1 MMTNQRRSYALSCV
15 MTMML
20 VSSGLLIPRLYAQT
34 PCIPQGW
41 ARQDAQAIPENRGA
55 AALSVALQ
63 KLQTRASMLMVTAHP
78 DDEDGATLAYI
89 SRSLGARVGL
99 LTLNRGEGGAN
110 LMSSDYWDAL
120 GLVRTEE
127 LLQAD
132 RYYCV
137 SQYFS
142 VAADYGFSKTL
153 EEALQKYETDRV
165 FYDVVRVV
173 RLTRPLVISSV
184 FVGGPSDGH
193 GQHQSAGLWAQKVFL
208 AAGDPNIFPD
218 QIKDGLRPWN
228 PLKEYALVPF
238 SLEKGSISP
247 KGLYDYATH
256 HWAPAGVQNH
266 ISGKFEPGAVSANVE
281 IPVGAYSSVNGMSDR
296 QISRTGLGYQKS
308 QNGGSEIPAAGPAY
322 SSYHRFGSRIPAA
335 DEEKSFFDG
344 IDISLLGIA
353 TLAGD
358 EEHAFLTRGLDAV
371 NKLIENATLTY
382 SVNDPSAIA
391 PILAKGLKTTNNLID
406 QVNSS
411 TLSADAKYNV
421 LHELKVKQTQFND
434 ALTLAL
440 GLSITAN
447 VTHHVTGPDPF
458 ARFRGDQ
465 PTFQMA
471 IPGQQF
477 PVIVHLAE
485 GSSIPVKIDKVTLEL
500 DGADSSAVQAT
511 GKVDGQLDGGS
522 IFDAHFEVHISEMT
536 SFTKPY
542 FDRPGLEQP
551 YYDVRNPQYRE
562 MPLAPYPLEARIVA
576 TYNDVQIQ
584 LAEVVQTVE
593 REAGPGTVFHPMPIG
608 PAISVSM
615 LQSAGI
621 IPLDKTSFPV
631 SVRIHSNVKGP
642 AQGTIRLDMPSGWKS
657 EPATA
662 AFSFAQDGQ
671 EEIVAFNVFP
681 DNLTEQ
687 VYRLTAVA
695 SYEKHEYKQGYVQIG
710 YPGLRPY
717 YLYSDAVYQVSGTGV
732 KVSSNLQVGYIVGS
746 GDDVPISLEN
756 LGIHVHFLAPEDLA
770 SSDLAKFNVILVGVR
785 AYAVRA
791 DLRTYNNRLLD
802 YVKNGGVVIV
812 QYQTPEFDH
821 NYGPYPYEM
830 TSDPEEVTDE
840 ASTMNFLEP
849 SDPALNWP
857 NKITAKDF
865 EGWIEERGSKFMQSW
880 DPHYHALFETH
891 DPGQDPQKGGML
903 VARYGSG
910 VYVYTAY
917 AFYRQLP
924 LGVPG
929 AYRLFANLVSL
940 PENSAYLKK

>member
-1 MMTNQRRSYALSCV
+1 MTNTRPNYAVTCL
-15 MTMML
+15 MAMML
-20 VSSGLLIPRLYAQT
+20 ISPGLLIPRLFAQT
-34 PCIPQGW
+34 PCMPQGTT
-41 ARQDAQAIPENRGA
+41 RQDAQAIPENRGA
-55 AALSVALQ
+55 AALAVALQ
-63 KLQTRASMLMVTAHP
+63 QLHTRASMLMVTAHP

-153 EEALQKYETDRV
+153 DEALQKYETDRV

-173 RLTRPLVISSV
+173 RLTRPLIISSV

-193 GQHQSAGLWAQKVFL
+193 GQHQVAGLWAQKVFI
-208 AAGDPNIFPD
+208 AAGDPNVFPD
-218 QIKDGLRPWN
+218 QIKDGLLPWN
-228 PLKEYALVPF
+228 PLKEYAMVPF

-281 IPVGAYSSVNGMSDR
+281 IPVGTYSSVNGLSDR

-308 QNGGSEIPAAGPAY
+308 QNGGSEIPAAGPAN
-322 SSYHRFGSRIPAA
+322 SAYHRFGSRIPAA
-335 DEEKSFFDG
+335 DLEKSFFDG
-344 IDISLLGIA
+344 IDISLHGIA

-358 EEHAFLTRGLDAV
+358 EEHAFLIQGLNAINRSVEDA
-371 NKLIENATLTY
+371 IQTY
-382 SVNDPSAIA
+382 SINDPSAIA
-391 PILAKGLKTTNNLID
+391 PILAQGLKATNSLID

-411 TLSADAKYNV
+411 SLSPDTKYNV
-421 LHELKVKQTQFND
+421 LHELKVKQIQFNN

-440 GLSITAN
+440 GLSMTAN
-447 VTHHVTGPDPF
+447 VTQHITGSDPF

-465 PTFQMA
+465 PTFQVA
-471 IPGQQF
+471 IPGQHF
-477 PVIVHLAE
+477 PVLVHLAE
-485 GSSIPVKIDKVTLEL
+485 GSSVPVKIDKVTLKLEGT
-500 DGADSSAVQAT
+500 DNSAIQAAGESS
-511 GKVDGQLDGGS
+511 GQLDDGG
-522 IFDAHFEVHISEMT
+522 IFDAHFEVHIPET
-536 SFTKPY
+536 ARYTEPY

-551 YYDVRNPQYRE
+551 YYTVRNSQYRE
-562 MPLAPYPLEARIVA
+562 MPLAPYPLEARVAA
-576 TYNDVQIQ
+576 TYDGVPIQ

-593 REAGPGTVFHPMPIG
+593 REPGPGTVFHPMPIG
-608 PAISVSM
+608 PALSVSM

-621 IPLDKTSFPV
+621 IPLDETSFPV

-642 AQGTIRLDMPSGWKS
+642 AQGTIHLDMPSGWKS

-671 EEIVAFNVFP
+671 EQIVAFKVSP
-681 DNLTEQ
+681 THLTEQ
-687 VYRLTAVA
+687 VYHLTAVA
-695 SYEKHEYKQGYVQIG
+695 SYDKHEYKQGYVQVG
-710 YPGLRPY
+710 YPDLRPY
-717 YLYSDAVYQVSGTGV
+717 YLYRDAVYQVSGTSV
-732 KVSSNLQVGYIVGS
+732 KVSPNLQVAYIEGS

-756 LGIHVHFLAPEDLA
+756 LGLHVHFLTQEDLA
-770 SSDLAKFNVILVGVR
+770 GSDLLKFNVILVGVR

-821 NYGPYPYEM
+821 NYGPYPYSM

-840 ASTMNFLEP
+840 NSHMAFLEP
-849 SDPALNWP
+849 SSPVLNWP
-857 NKITAKDF
+857 NKITSKDF
-865 EGWIEERGSKFMQSW
+865 EGWIEERGSKFLETW
-880 DPHYHALFETH
+880 DSHYQALLETH
-891 DPGQDPQKGGML
+891 DPGQDPQKGGL
-903 VARYGSG
+903 LIARYGSG

-940 PENSAYLKK
+940 SKNPAYLKK

>member
-1 MMTNQRRSYALSCV
+1 MNKQRLNYALAFGLA
-15 MTMML
+15 MIL
-20 VSSGLLIPRLYAQT
+20 VFSGLLTLKMHAQT
-34 PCIPQGW
+34 LCPGQEG
-41 ARQDAQAIPENRGA
+41 AREDAQAIPENRGV

-63 KLQTRASMLMVTAHP
+63 QLHTRASMLMVTAHP
-78 DDEDGATLAYI
+78 DDEDGATLAYV

-110 LMSSDYWDAL
+110 VMSSDYWDAL

-132 RYYCV
+132 RYYCA

-153 EEALQKYETDRV
+153 DEALQKYGTDRV

-173 RLTRPLVISSV
+173 RLTRPLIISSV

-228 PLKEYALVPF
+228 PLKEYAMVPF
-238 SLEKGSISP
+238 SLEKGSVSP

-256 HWAPAGVQNH
+256 HWAPAGVQNY
-266 ISGKFEPGAVSANVE
+266 ISGKFEAGAVSANVE
-281 IPVGAYSSVNGMSDR
+281 IPVGTYSSVNGLSDR
-296 QISRTGLGYQKS
+296 QISRTGLGFQKS
-308 QNGGSEIPAAGPAY
+308 QNGGSEIPATGPAN

-344 IDISLLGIA
+344 IDVSLQGIA
-353 TLAGD
+353 TLAGE
-358 EEHAFLTRGLDAV
+358 EEHAFLTQGLDTINRSV
-371 NKLIENATLTY
+371 EDATHTY
-382 SVNDPSAIA
+382 SVSDPSAIA
-391 PILAKGLKTTNNLID
+391 PILAQGLKATNNLID

-411 TLSADAKYNV
+411 SLSPDVKYNV
-421 LHELKVKQTQFND
+421 LHELKVKQAQFND
-434 ALTLAL
+434 ALALSL
-440 GLSITAN
+440 GLSMTAN
-447 VTHHVTGPDPF
+447 VTQHVTGPDPF

-485 GSSIPVKIDKVTLEL
+485 GSAVPVKIDKVTLEL
-500 DGADSSAVQAT
+500 EGTDNSTIQAT
-511 GKVDGQLDGGS
+511 GKDGGQLDGGG
-522 IFDAHFEVHISEMT
+522 IFDANFEVHIPETASY
-536 SFTKPY
+536 TKPY

-551 YYDVRNPQYRE
+551 YYDMQIPQYRE
-562 MPLAPYPLEARIVA
+562 MPLAPYPLKARVVA
-576 TYNDVQIQ
+576 TYKDVQIQ
-584 LAEVVQTVE
+584 LAEAVQTVE
-593 REAGPGTVFHPMPIG
+593 RVVGPGTVFHPMPIG
-608 PAISVSM
+608 PAISVNL

-621 IPLDKTSFPV
+621 IPLDEASFSV

-642 AQGTIRLDMPSGWKS
+642 AQGTVRVDMPSGWKS

-662 AFSFAQDGQ
+662 AFSFTQDGQ
-671 EEIVAFNVFP
+671 EQIVAFKVFP
-681 DNLTEQ
+681 THLTEQ
-687 VYRLTAVA
+687 VYHLTAVA
-695 SYEKHEYKQGYVQIG
+695 SYDKHEYKQGYVQIG
-710 YPGLRPY
+710 YSGLRPY

-732 KVSSNLQVGYIVGS
+732 KVSPNLQVAYIEGS
-746 GDDVPISLEN
+746 GDDVPVSLEN
-756 LGIHVHFLAPEDLA
+756 LGIHVHFLAQEDLA
-770 SSDLAKFNVILVGVR
+770 NSDLAKFNVILVGVR

-840 ASTMNFLEP
+840 ASSMNFLEP
-849 SDPALNWP
+849 SAPALSWP

-865 EGWIEERGSKFMQSW
+865 EGWIEERGSKFMQTW
-880 DPHYHALFETH
+880 DPQYHALIETH
-891 DPGQDPQKGGML
+891 DPGQDPQKGGLL

-940 PENSAYLKK
+940 SQNPAYLKK